1 MDLFL
6 KAKETLTADAFSKQ
20 RCSQAIALCAKAE
33 GRERALI
40 MRMFESQFVLAR
52 SAEDTEWLQT
62 ALRQL
67 S

>member
-6 KAKETLTADAFSKQ
+6 KAKEVLTVDTFSKQ
-20 RCSQAIALCAKAE
+20 RCSRAIDLCVKAE

-40 MRMFESQFVLAR
+40 VRMFESQFVLAR
-52 SAEDTEWLQT
+52 SAEDTEWLQA
-62 ALRQL
+62 ALRRL

>member
-1 MDLFL
+1 MDLFM
-6 KAKETLTADAFSKQ
+6 KAKEALTVDVFSKK
-20 RCSQAIALCAKAE
+20 RCNQAIDLCVKAE

-52 SAEDTEWLQT
+52 SAEDTEWLQA
-62 ALRQL
+62 ALRRL